1 MAARVPPGALLCCMV
16 ISTLLLTVSA
26 GYTRWS
32 SYVPAP
38 VGRPCEAAA
47 REGRGTRNRADL
59 GARAHCYENSTAKQK
74 FSELVTMQGAGR
86 LCSAAAAAAS
96 KVIPSISLLIS

>member
-1 MAARVPPGALLCCMV
+1 MV
-16 ISTLLLTVSA
+16 IYTLLLTVTA

-47 REGRGTRNRADL
+47 REGRGTRNCAQL
-59 GARAHCYENSTAKQK
+59 GARAHCTEHRTVVYT
-74 FSELVTMQGAGR
+74 FSILVAMQGAG
-86 LCSAAAAAAS
+86 
-96 KVIPSISLLIS
+96 